1 MSRPLIYDDQFKSL
15 LKNDTK
21 EKFLFCIPMK
31 VQSSAF
37 YKSLSLQNSI
47 RVCSIYDFICA
58 FFILICGN
66 NTFWE
71 IFFIIL
77 FFAFGILS
85 IHNSLNIS
93 KAFSKYYY
101 YWRIFIT
108 FFIPI
113 HEFFDYE
120 KEKMC
125 YYSKCQTFFY
135 YSGLSLGILIIN
147 IYAAKIAWS
156 FNVRLQKGH
165 DLLVIH
171 GKYLDSMMANENN
184 RILNTHKELLMKSN
198 YTEIEMG
205 KKKLSSIIP
214 SNNEEEN
221 Q

>member
-21 EKFLFCIPMK
+21 EKFFFCIPMK

-37 YKSLSLQNSI
+37 YKSLSLQTSI
-47 RVCSIYDFICA
+47 RICSIYDFICA

-66 NTFWE
+66 NTFGE

-93 KAFSKYYY
+93 KIFSKYYY
-101 YWRIFIT
+101 YWRVFIT

-113 HEFFDYE
+113 KEFIDYE
-120 KEKMC
+120 KQKIC

-135 YSGLSLGILIIN
+135 YAGLSVGILIIN

-171 GKYLDSMMANENN
+171 GKYLDSMMSNENN
-184 RILNTHKELLMKSN
+184 RILNTHKELMKSN

-205 KKKLSSIIP
+205 KKKESSIIP

-221 Q
+221 K